1 MDFLDFLKKVPQFVL
16 QVEEP
21 KLLVSCGNLRKG
33 TNQFLMDD
41 VAARQRRKREYI
53 RTFMQEYRGKQRQDK
68 ETLQAQIDRLEA
80 RVARYRK
87 NTVLDDDSGSGMLPW
102 KDVAAGLHDSRSE
115 ASKDQ
120 RALSSRIK
128 EYEQVL
134 SELRSFVIASIAP
147 QKSPSIHTATWR
159 DVTLLSHP
167 TSRRLGKLWIT
178 QQMRHN
184 MDRLFE
190 HHEIPSPES
199 MTLYNSMDVVFHEEG
214 HHFLQKAH
222 LTWECSL
229 ETAVRLYRHHTGS
242 MFTLDGFC
250 PMHSQSRVE
259 VEENTTLHQ
268 YKRPNGWNTH
278 LLCGEFQ
285 DGDRT
290 ILVAQHIL
298 SDEDRQHH
306 AGRQRSRMTWYVSPV
321 SVLSS

>member
-1 MDFLDFLKKVPQFVL
+1 
-16 QVEEP
+16 
-21 KLLVSCGNLRKG
+21 
-33 TNQFLMDD
+33 MDD

-134 SELRSFVIASIAP
+134 SELRSFVVASIAP
-147 QKSPSIHTATWR
+147 Q
-159 DVTLLSHP
+159 
-167 TSRRLGKLWIT
+167 
-178 QQMRHN
+178 
-184 MDRLFE
+184 
-190 HHEIPSPES
+190 S

-214 HHFLQKAH
+214 HHFLQTAH

-229 ETAVRLYRHHTGS
+229 ETAVRLYRHQTGS

-278 LLCGEFQ
+278 LLCGEIELRRVSATVTRERYLCVISHEIEQ
-285 DGDRT
+285 DGTAVGLEETSKRWGMMSLAHIKDDDQRERVFRMGYRARN
-290 ILVAQHIL
+290 VALKHQRKKWYEDMVAAAE
-298 SDEDRQHH
+298 DEQ
-306 AGRQRSRMTWYVSPV
+306 SRHRGNMGEA
-321 SVLSS
+321 

>member
-53 RTFMQEYRGKQRQDK
+53 RTFMQEYRGKQRQCK

-87 NTVLDDDSGSGMLPW
+87 NTILDDDSGSGMLPW

-134 SELRSFVIASIAP
+134 SEL
-147 QKSPSIHTATWR
+147 
-159 DVTLLSHP
+159 
-167 TSRRLGKLWIT
+167 
-178 QQMRHN
+178 
-184 MDRLFE
+184 
-190 HHEIPSPES
+190 
-199 MTLYNSMDVVFHEEG
+199 
-214 HHFLQKAH
+214 
-222 LTWECSL
+222 
-229 ETAVRLYRHHTGS
+229 
-242 MFTLDGFC
+242 
-250 PMHSQSRVE
+250 
-259 VEENTTLHQ
+259 
-268 YKRPNGWNTH
+268 
-278 LLCGEFQ
+278 
-285 DGDRT
+285 
-290 ILVAQHIL
+290 
-298 SDEDRQHH
+298 
-306 AGRQRSRMTWYVSPV
+306 
-321 SVLSS
+321 